1 MMDETT
7 LSRTGRQRI
16 DSPTNEAF
24 HRRMDEL
31 ETQVLKSAT
40 CANETKGAV
49 TTLQALIAANVND
62 IASLKAA
69 KAEGRKGGI
78 QGTGVAFTIAGV
90 IWYLWEAYA
99 ASKGMK

>member
-1 MMDETT
+1 MDETT

-31 ETQVLKSAT
+31 EGAVKKSVE

-49 TTLQALIAANVND
+49 TTLQALIASTVND
-62 IASLKAA
+62 VASLKSA
-69 KAEGRKGGI
+69 KAEGRKGGV
-78 QGTGVAFTIAGV
+78 QGAGLAASVAGV

-99 ASKGMK
+99 ASKGIK

>member
-1 MMDETT
+1 MDAPT

-31 ETQVLKSAT
+31 EKQIEASTSCV
-40 CANETKGAV
+40 NEAKGAIS
-49 TTLQALIAANVND
+49 TLQALIAANVND

-78 QGTGVAFTIAGV
+78 QGAGLAATIAGV
-90 IWYLWEAYA
+90 LWYLWEAYA
-99 ASKGMK
+99 ASKGVK